1 MAENK
6 RAAPKP
12 QSLRDLQR
20 QIKEDA
26 ERWREHPLVREEIP
40 KLRRL
45 AEALRMKP
53 QPPQP
58 SAPPSKQ
65 KRRKGRGRPGK
76 LSADTIARL
85 RGAYQ
90 KRLKAKP
97 KFAVGERAYKFL
109 RELLPES
116 ERGVS
121 DRTLYRYIIKP
132 VRNDKNPALT
142 K

>member
-6 RAAPKP
+6 GAAPKP

-20 QIKEDA
+20 QTKEDA
-26 ERWREHPLVREEIP
+26 ERWREHPLVREETP

-53 QPPQP
+53 QP

-65 KRRKGRGRPGK
+65 KRQEGRGRPGK

-97 KFAVGERAYKFL
+97 KSAVGRRAYTFL
-109 RELLPES
+109 RGLLPES

-121 DRTLYRYIIKP
+121 DRTLYRCIIKP
-132 VRNDKNPALT
+132 VRNDKNPVLT